1 MKALISND
9 DGITASGILAAKKA
23 VDELCETYVV
33 APEHQQSGIGHA
45 LTLYEPL
52 RVNEYTLKDGSKGY
66 GVSGTPTDAVTLA
79 LFEIMDSKPD
89 IMISGINTGY
99 NIGKAELTTSGT
111 LGAALEAA
119 SFGIP
124 TIAISQEVTRDDVK
138 FENGDIEVDFDFA
151 GKMLNKLT
159 KIVLKKG
166 LPEGIDLLNVN
177 VPANPSDEEFEIV
190 SLSERMYSPVIE
202 KRLDP
207 RGKPY
212 YWINGEPYKNHE
224 SGSDGHALNKL
235 CKTTI
240 TPLKIDLT
248 GDIKSFKEFF
258 KYSNP

>member
-9 DGITASGILAAKKA
+9 DGITASGILASKMA
-23 VDELCETYVV
+23 VDKLCDTYVV
-33 APEHQQSGIGHA
+33 APETQQSGIGHA

-52 RVNEYTLKDGSKGY
+52 RVNEHVLKDGSIGY

-79 LFEIMDSKPD
+79 LFEIMDEKPD
-89 IMISGINTGY
+89 IMISGINTGF
-99 NIGKAELTTSGT
+99 NIGKSELTTSGT
-111 LGAALEAA
+111 LGAAIEAA

-124 TIAISQEVTRDDVK
+124 SIAISQEVTRDDIK
-138 FENGDIEVDFDFA
+138 FENGEIQVDFEFA
-151 GKMLNKLT
+151 KKMLNKLT

-177 VPANPSDEEFEIV
+177 IPDNPSDEEFEI
-190 SLSERMYSPVIE
+190 SNLSERMYVPIIE

-212 YWINGEPYKNHE
+212 YWIAGEPYESHA
-224 SGSDGHALNKL
+224 SGSDGHTLRNL
-235 CKTTI
+235 QKTSI

-248 GDIKSFKEFF
+248 SDMSLLKEWL
-258 KYSNP
+258 K